1 MPEGDLYSEIQK
13 TTDRLAKK
21 YHTPQFKPHVS
32 IIGRVYDEDT
42 MAKTEKLASML
53 KPTQITISGLDY
65 SDIWTRSLFFKVA
78 GAEKAIELAKQ
89 IFNRN
94 DDHFGH
100 MSLLYGEIPD
110 SEKKKIMQELVNTKF
125 TFTADKIFVMTES
138 RQPRDW
144 KYIREFD
151 L

>member
-1 MPEGDLYSEIQK
+1 
-13 TTDRLAKK
+13 
-21 YHTPQFKPHVS
+21 
-32 IIGRVYDEDT
+32 
-42 MAKTEKLASML
+42 
-53 KPTQITISGLDY
+53 
-65 SDIWTRSLFFKVA
+65 
-78 GAEKAIELAKQ
+78 
-89 IFNRN
+89 
-94 DDHFGH
+94 

-110 SEKKKIMQELVNTKF
+110 SEKKKIMQELANTKF